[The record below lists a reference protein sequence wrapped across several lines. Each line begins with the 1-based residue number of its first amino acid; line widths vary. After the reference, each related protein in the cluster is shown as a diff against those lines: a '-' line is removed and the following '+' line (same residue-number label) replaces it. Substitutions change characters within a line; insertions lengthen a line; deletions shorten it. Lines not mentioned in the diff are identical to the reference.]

1 MSSYR
6 RLFIVRRQTGGFG
19 GAERV
24 AAAFTQRL
32 GEDWETVLVHKG
44 SKVDGMK
51 IGGVSG
57 SNWLKALQFAKDTNK
72 MIEKLRPDAVLSLE
86 RGTVC
91 DVYRAGDGVHRR
103 WMQIKYGKSL
113 RWMLKPL
120 NWVMSYQEK
129 QSVANS
135 RWIVANSEMVSKDMR
150 GTYAGVEHKLS
161 VIRNG
166 FDPEKFSTDDSQ
178 DNPQVI
184 GADYRYILFLGSGWE
199 RKGLGQAIVFLSELC
214 SRDRDWATRGILIVA
229 GTGRREQYYRLAEDL
244 DVQSQV
250 QFLGG
255 VNSPATLCRLSE
267 LMVLPTSY
275 DPFSNATL
283 EALACGC
290 PVVTTVCNGAHEVVE
305 NGRTG
310 FILPRP
316 EHSGIAE
323 VARHF
328 LKRPLASREEIAQ
341 SVASMTIDLE
351 LDKYCD
357 LLDRLCG
364 DNE

>member
-1 MSSYR
+1 MGAFR

-44 SKVDGMK
+44 AKIDGMK
-51 IGGVSG
+51 IGGISG
-57 SNWLKALQFAKDTNK
+57 SSWIKALQFAKDTNLL
-72 MIEKLRPDAVLSLE
+72 IEKLHPDAVLSLE
-86 RGTVC
+86 RGTIC

-103 WMQIKYGKSL
+103 WMLIKYGKSL
-113 RWMLKPL
+113 RWMFKPL
-120 NWVMSYQEK
+120 NWVMSYLEK
-129 QSVANS
+129 QTVVNS
-135 RWIVANSEMVSKDMR
+135 RWIVGNSEMVSKDMR
-150 GTYAGVEHKLS
+150 VAYAGVEHKLS

-166 FDPEKFSTDDSQ
+166 YDPEKFSTDDSQ
-178 DNPQVI
+178 DIPEVI
-184 GADYRYILFLGSGWE
+184 GADDRYILFLGSGWE
-199 RKGLGQAIVFLSELC
+199 RKGLWQAIVFLSELC
-214 SRDRDWATRGILIVA
+214 TRDRDWATRGVLIVA
-229 GTGRREQYYRLAEDL
+229 GRGRRGKYYRLAQVL
-244 DVQSQV
+244 DVQRQV
-250 QFLGG
+250 QFLGA
-255 VNSPATLCRLSE
+255 VNSPAALCRLAE

-290 PVVTTVCNGAHEVVE
+290 PVVTTVSNGAHEVVE

-310 FILPRP
+310 FILPRRA
-316 EHSGIAE
+316 HSGIAE

-328 LKRPLASREEIAQ
+328 LKRQLASREEIAQ

-351 LDKYCD
+351 LDKYCE

-364 DNE
+364 DYE